1 MTGFVHTPVL
11 LDEVMTYLQVR
22 PDGTY
27 LDCTTGEGGHAYE
40 IGRQLSS
47 EGTLFMMDVDAEVLA
62 IARER
67 LNSTAARKVIIRG
80 NFRDMTR
87 LLKDYPDTRFDGIL
101 MDLGFSS
108 EQLAGTGKGLS
119 FSHDQPLDM
128 RLDDSLGTT
137 ARDIVNSFP
146 EDTIADI
153 LWKYG
158 EERRSRQVARAIVRR
173 RQRAPIATTSELA
186 ETVAT
191 VFPTR
196 HARIHPATKTFQALR
211 IYVNDELNALEA
223 GLKSA
228 SSLLKPQGRLLVISY
243 HSLEDRIV
251 KRSYLA
257 LCEKPVSGEPG
268 FRLINKKVIRPS
280 DTEVAVNRRSRS
292 AKLRVLERV
301 SS

>member
-1 MTGFVHTPVL
+1 MSEFVHTPVL
-11 LDEVMTYLQVR
+11 LNEVTTYLQVR

-40 IGRQLSS
+40 IGRRLSS
-47 EGTLFMMDVDAEVLA
+47 EGTLFMLDVDAEVLA

-67 LNSTAARKVIIRG
+67 LQETAARKVIIRG

-87 LLKDYPDTRFDGIL
+87 LLKDYPATRFDGIL

-108 EQLAGTGKGLS
+108 EQLTGANRGFS

-128 RLDDSLGTT
+128 RLDTNLKVT

-146 EDTIADI
+146 EEELANIV
-153 LWKYG
+153 WEYG
-158 EERRSRQVARAIVRR
+158 EEGRSRRIAHAIVQR
-173 RQRAPIATTSELA
+173 RQRGPIETTGELA
-186 ETVAT
+186 ETVAA
-191 VFPTR
+191 VSPYR

-211 IYVNDELNALEA
+211 IYVNDELHALQD
-223 GLKSA
+223 GLQAA
-228 SSLLKPQGRLLVISY
+228 SSFLNINGRLLVISY

-251 KRSYLA
+251 KRFYLA
-257 LCEKPVSGEPG
+257 LCEKPDSGEPG
-268 FRLINKKVIRPS
+268 FRLVNRKVIRPS
-280 DTEVAVNRRSRS
+280 DSEVATNRRSRS

-301 SS
+301 SQ

>member
-1 MTGFVHTPVL
+1 
-11 LDEVMTYLQVR
+11 MTYLQVR

-40 IGRQLSS
+40 IGRRLSS

-87 LLKDYPDTRFDGIL
+87 LLKDYPDTGFDGIL

-268 FRLINKKVIRPS
+268 FRLINKKVVRPS
-280 DTEVAVNRRSRS
+280 DAEVAVNRRSRS
-292 AKLRVLERV
+292 AKLRVLERM

>member
-1 MTGFVHTPVL
+1 MNDYVHTPVL
-11 LDEVMTYLQVR
+11 LNEVTTFLQIR

-40 IGRQLSS
+40 VGRRLSS

-67 LNSTAARKVIIRG
+67 LQETAARKVTIRG

-108 EQLAGTGKGLS
+108 EQLTGTGKGLS
-119 FSHDQPLDM
+119 FTNDQPLDM
-128 RLDDSLGTT
+128 RLDDTLKVS
-137 ARDIVNSFP
+137 ARDIVNSFA
-146 EDTIADI
+146 EGEIADI

-158 EERRSRQVARAIVRR
+158 EESRSRQVARAIVRR
-173 RQRAPIATTSELA
+173 RHRAPIETTGELA

-191 VFPTR
+191 VFPAR
-196 HARIHPATKTFQALR
+196 HTRIHPATKSFQALR
-211 IYVNDELNALEA
+211 IYVNDELNALDI
-223 GLKSA
+223 GLRSTA
-228 SSLLKPQGRLLVISY
+228 SLLKVNGRLLVISY

-251 KRSYLA
+251 KTSYLA
-257 LCEKPVSGEPG
+257 LCENPVSGEPG
-268 FRLINKKVIRPS
+268 FRRVNKKVIRPS
-280 DTEVAVNRRSRS
+280 DGEVAENRRSRS

-301 SS
+301 SA

>member
-1 MTGFVHTPVL
+1 MSEFAHTPVL
-11 LDEVMTYLQVR
+11 LDEVTTYLQIR
-22 PDGTY
+22 PHGTY

-40 IGRQLSS
+40 VGRQLSS
-47 EGTLFMMDVDAEVLA
+47 EGTLFMMDVDAVVLA

-67 LNSTAARKVIIRG
+67 LKDTAARKVITRG

-108 EQLAGTGKGLS
+108 EQLTGTGRGFS

-128 RLDDSLGTT
+128 RLDDDLKVT
-137 ARDIVNSFP
+137 ARNIVNSFP
-146 EDTIADI
+146 EEDIADI

-158 EERRSRQVARAIVRR
+158 EEGRSRQVAHAIVRR
-173 RQRAPIATTSELA
+173 RQRAPIETTSELA
-186 ETVAT
+186 ETVAA
-191 VFPTR
+191 VFPSR
-196 HARIHPATKTFQALR
+196 HARIHPATKSFQALR
-211 IYVNDELNALEA
+211 IYVNDELNALEN

-228 SSLLKPQGRLLVISY
+228 ASLLNLNGRLLVISY

-257 LCEKPVSGEPG
+257 LCENPVSGEPG
-268 FRLINKKVIRPS
+268 FRLVNKKVIRPTDS
-280 DTEVAVNRRSRS
+280 EVATNRHSRS

-301 SS
+301 

>member
-1 MTGFVHTPVL
+1 MFVHTPVL

-27 LDCTTGEGGHAYE
+27 LDCTTGEGGHAYA

-67 LNSTAARKVIIRG
+67 LDSTAARKVIIRG

-87 LLKDYPDTRFDGIL
+87 LLKDSSDTGFDGIL

-137 ARDIVNSFP
+137 ARDIVNLFP

-173 RQRAPIATTSELA
+173 RQRAPIVTTSELA
-186 ETVAT
+186 ETVAA

-228 SSLLKPQGRLLVISY
+228 SSLLNPHGRLLVISY

-268 FRLINKKVIRPS
+268 FRLVNRKVVRPS
-280 DTEVAVNRRSRS
+280 DSEVAVNRRSRS

>member
-40 IGRQLSS
+40 IGRRLSS

-87 LLKDYPDTRFDGIL
+87 LLKDYPDTGFDGIL

>member
-1 MTGFVHTPVL
+1 MSEFAHTPVL
-11 LDEVMTYLQVR
+11 LDEVTTYLQIR
-22 PDGTY
+22 PHGTY

-40 IGRQLSS
+40 VGRQLSS
-47 EGTLFMMDVDAEVLA
+47 EGTLFMMDVDAVVLA

-67 LNSTAARKVIIRG
+67 LKDTAARKVITRG

-108 EQLAGTGKGLS
+108 EQLTGTGRGFS

-128 RLDDSLGTT
+128 RLDDDLKVT
-137 ARDIVNSFP
+137 AKNIVNSFP
-146 EDTIADI
+146 EEDIADI

-158 EERRSRQVARAIVRR
+158 EEGRSHQVARAIVRR
-173 RQRAPIATTSELA
+173 RQRAPIETTSELA
-186 ETVAT
+186 ETVAA
-191 VFPTR
+191 VFPSR
-196 HARIHPATKTFQALR
+196 HARIHPATKSFQALR
-211 IYVNDELNALEA
+211 IYVNDELNALEN

-228 SSLLKPQGRLLVISY
+228 ASLLNLNGRLLVISY

-257 LCEKPVSGEPG
+257 LCENPVSGEPG
-268 FRLINKKVIRPS
+268 FRLVNKKVIRPTDS
-280 DTEVAVNRRSRS
+280 EVATNRRSRS

-301 SS
+301 

>member
-1 MTGFVHTPVL
+1 ML
-11 LDEVMTYLQVR
+11 
-22 PDGTY
+22 
-27 LDCTTGEGGHAYE
+27 
-40 IGRQLSS
+40 
-47 EGTLFMMDVDAEVLA
+47 DVDPQVLA
-62 IARER
+62 VARER
-67 LNSTAARKVIIRG
+67 LKETAARKVIIRG

-87 LLKDYPDTRFDGIL
+87 LLKDYPDIGFDGIL

-108 EQLAGTGKGLS
+108 EQLTGTGKGFS

-128 RLDDSLGTT
+128 RLDDDLKVT

-146 EDTIADI
+146 EEDIADI

-158 EERRSRQVARAIVRR
+158 EEGRSRQVARAIVRR
-173 RQRAPIATTSELA
+173 RQRSQIETTGELA
-186 ETVAT
+186 ETVAA

-196 HARIHPATKTFQALR
+196 HARIHPATKSFQALR
-211 IYVNDELNALEA
+211 IYVNDELNALEH

-228 SSLLKPQGRLLVISY
+228 ASFLNLNGRLLVISY

-268 FRLINKKVIRPS
+268 FRLVNKKVIRPTDS
-280 DTEVAVNRRSRS
+280 EVAENRRSRS
-292 AKLRVLERV
+292 AKLRVLERITP
-301 SS
+301 

>member
-1 MTGFVHTPVL
+1 VTGFVHTPVL

-268 FRLINKKVIRPS
+268 FRLINKKVVRPS

>member
-27 LDCTTGEGGHAYE
+27 MDCTTGEGGHAYE

-87 LLKDYPDTRFDGIL
+87 LLKDYSDTRFDGIL

-173 RQRAPIATTSELA
+173 RQRAPIATTIELA

-228 SSLLKPQGRLLVISY
+228 SSLLNLHGRLLVISY

-268 FRLINKKVIRPS
+268 FRLVNKKVIRPS
-280 DTEVAVNRRSRS
+280 DAEVAVNRRSRS

>member
-1 MTGFVHTPVL
+1 M
-11 LDEVMTYLQVR
+11 
-22 PDGTY
+22 
-27 LDCTTGEGGHAYE
+27 DCTTGEGGHAYE

-87 LLKDYPDTRFDGIL
+87 LLKDYSDTRFDGIL

-186 ETVAT
+186 EKVAT

-196 HARIHPATKTFQALR
+196 FMAGNEAYKNSRVVSHCRLAAPTYAEQ
-211 IYVNDELNALEA
+211 EL
-223 GLKSA
+223 
-228 SSLLKPQGRLLVISY
+228 SY
-243 HSLEDRIV
+243 TNS
-251 KRSYLA
+251 
-257 LCEKPVSGEPG
+257 
-268 FRLINKKVIRPS
+268 
-280 DTEVAVNRRSRS
+280 
-292 AKLRVLERV
+292 KL
-301 SS
+301 

>member
-1 MTGFVHTPVL
+1 
-11 LDEVMTYLQVR
+11 
-22 PDGTY
+22 
-27 LDCTTGEGGHAYE
+27 
-40 IGRQLSS
+40 
-47 EGTLFMMDVDAEVLA
+47 MMDVDAEVLA

-87 LLKDYPDTRFDGIL
+87 LLKDYSGTRFDGIL

-186 ETVAT
+186 ETVAA

-228 SSLLKPQGRLLVISY
+228 SSLLNLHGRLLVISY

-268 FRLINKKVIRPS
+268 FRLVNKKVIRPS
-280 DTEVAVNRRSRS
+280 DAEVAVNRRSRS

>member
-40 IGRQLSS
+40 IGRRLSS

-87 LLKDYPDTRFDGIL
+87 LLKDYPDTGFDGIL

-243 HSLEDRIV
+243 HSLEDRLV

-268 FRLINKKVIRPS
+268 FRLINKKVVRPS
-280 DTEVAVNRRSRS
+280 DAEVAVNRRSRS
-292 AKLRVLERV
+292 AKLRVLERM

>member
-1 MTGFVHTPVL
+1 MNEFAHTPVL
-11 LDEVMTYLQVR
+11 LDEVTTYLQIR

-40 IGRQLSS
+40 VGRQLSS
-47 EGTLFMMDVDAEVLA
+47 EGTLFMLDVDSEVLA
-62 IARER
+62 VARER
-67 LNSTAARKVIIRG
+67 LKETAARKVIIRG

-87 LLKDYPDTRFDGIL
+87 LLKDYPDTGFDGIL

-108 EQLAGTGKGLS
+108 EQLTGTGRGFS

-128 RLDDSLGTT
+128 RLDDDLKVT

-146 EDTIADI
+146 EEDIADI

-158 EERRSRQVARAIVRR
+158 EEGRSRQVARAIVRR
-173 RQRAPIATTSELA
+173 RQRSQIETTGELA

-196 HARIHPATKTFQALR
+196 HARIHPATKSFQALR
-211 IYVNDELNALEA
+211 IYVNDELNALEH

-228 SSLLKPQGRLLVISY
+228 ASFLNLNGRLLVISY

-268 FRLINKKVIRPS
+268 FRLVNKKVIRPTDS
-280 DTEVAVNRRSRS
+280 EVALNRRSRS
-292 AKLRVLERV
+292 AKLRILERV
-301 SS
+301 TP

>member
-1 MTGFVHTPVL
+1 MTEFAHTPVL
-11 LDEVMTYLQVR
+11 LDEVTTYLQIR
-22 PDGTY
+22 PNGTY

-40 IGRQLSS
+40 VGRQLSS
-47 EGTLFMMDVDAEVLA
+47 EGTLFMIDVDAVVLA

-67 LNSTAARKVIIRG
+67 LNETAARKVIIRG

-108 EQLAGTGKGLS
+108 EQLTGTGRGFS

-128 RLDDSLGTT
+128 RLDEDLKVT
-137 ARDIVNSFP
+137 ARNIVNSFP
-146 EDTIADI
+146 EEDIADI

-158 EERRSRQVARAIVRR
+158 EEGRSRQVARAIVRR
-173 RQRAPIATTSELA
+173 RQRAPIETTSELA
-186 ETVAT
+186 ETVAA
-191 VFPTR
+191 VFPTG
-196 HARIHPATKTFQALR
+196 HARIHPATKSFQALR
-211 IYVNDELNALEA
+211 IYVNDELNALDN

-228 SSLLKPQGRLLVISY
+228 ASLLNLNGRLLVISY

-257 LCEKPVSGEPG
+257 LCENPVSGEPG
-268 FRLINKKVIRPS
+268 FHLVNKKVIRPTDS
-280 DTEVAVNRRSRS
+280 EIATNRRSRS
-292 AKLRVLERV
+292 AKLRVLERA
-301 SS
+301 

>member
-1 MTGFVHTPVL
+1 MNEFAHTPVL
-11 LDEVMTYLQVR
+11 LDEVTTYLQIR

-40 IGRQLSS
+40 VGRQLSS
-47 EGTLFMMDVDAEVLA
+47 EGTLFMLDVDPQVLA
-62 IARER
+62 VARER
-67 LNSTAARKVIIRG
+67 LKETAARKVIIRG

-87 LLKDYPDTRFDGIL
+87 LLKDYPDIGFDGIL

-108 EQLAGTGKGLS
+108 EQLTGTGRGFS

-128 RLDDSLGTT
+128 RLDDDLKVS

-146 EDTIADI
+146 EEDIADI

-158 EERRSRQVARAIVRR
+158 EEGRSRQVARAIVRR
-173 RQRAPIATTSELA
+173 RQRSQIETTGELA
-186 ETVAT
+186 ETVAA

-196 HARIHPATKTFQALR
+196 HARIHPATKSFQALR
-211 IYVNDELNALEA
+211 IYVNDELNALEH

-228 SSLLKPQGRLLVISY
+228 ASFLNLNGRLLVISY

-268 FRLINKKVIRPS
+268 FRLVNKKVIRPTDS
-280 DTEVAVNRRSRS
+280 EVAENRRSRS
-292 AKLRVLERV
+292 AKLRVLERITP
-301 SS
+301 

>member
-27 LDCTTGEGGHAYE
+27 MDCTTGEGGHAYE

-87 LLKDYPDTRFDGIL
+87 LLKDYSDTRFDGIL

-186 ETVAT
+186 ETVAA

-228 SSLLKPQGRLLVISY
+228 SSLLNLHGRLLVISY

-268 FRLINKKVIRPS
+268 FRLVNKKVIRPS
-280 DTEVAVNRRSRS
+280 VAEVAVNRRSRS

>member
-1 MTGFVHTPVL
+1 
-11 LDEVMTYLQVR
+11 MTYLQVR

-27 LDCTTGEGGHAYE
+27 MDCTTGEGGHAYE

-87 LLKDYPDTRFDGIL
+87 LLKDYSDTRFDGIL

-186 ETVAT
+186 ETVAA

-228 SSLLKPQGRLLVISY
+228 SSLLNLHGRLLVISY

-268 FRLINKKVIRPS
+268 FRLVNKKVIRPS
-280 DTEVAVNRRSRS
+280 DAEVAVNRRSRS

>member
-40 IGRQLSS
+40 IGRRLSS

-87 LLKDYPDTRFDGIL
+87 LLKDYPDTGFDGIL

-268 FRLINKKVIRPS
+268 FRLINKKVVRPS
-280 DTEVAVNRRSRS
+280 DAEVAVNRRSRS
-292 AKLRVLERV
+292 AKLRVLERM

>member
-1 MTGFVHTPVL
+1 
-11 LDEVMTYLQVR
+11 MTYLQVR

-40 IGRQLSS
+40 IGRRLSS

-87 LLKDYPDTRFDGIL
+87 LLKDYPDTGFDGIL

-257 LCEKPVSGEPG
+257 LCEKPVCGKG
-268 FRLINKKVIRPS
+268 
-280 DTEVAVNRRSRS
+280 
-292 AKLRVLERV
+292 
-301 SS
+301 

>member
-1 MTGFVHTPVL
+1 VTGFVHTPVL

>member
-1 MTGFVHTPVL
+1 VTGFVHTPVL

-27 LDCTTGEGGHAYE
+27 MDCTTGEGGHAYE

-87 LLKDYPDTRFDGIL
+87 LLKDYSDTRFDGIL

-186 ETVAT
+186 ETVAA

-228 SSLLKPQGRLLVISY
+228 SSLLNLHGRLLVISY

-268 FRLINKKVIRPS
+268 FRLVNKKVIRPS
-280 DTEVAVNRRSRS
+280 DAEVAVNRRSRS

>member
-1 MTGFVHTPVL
+1 
-11 LDEVMTYLQVR
+11 
-22 PDGTY
+22 
-27 LDCTTGEGGHAYE
+27 
-40 IGRQLSS
+40 
-47 EGTLFMMDVDAEVLA
+47 MMDVDAAVLA

-67 LNSTAARKVIIRG
+67 LNDTAARKVITRG

-108 EQLAGTGKGLS
+108 EQLTGTGRGFS

-128 RLDDSLGTT
+128 RLDDDLKVT
-137 ARDIVNSFP
+137 ARNIVNSFP
-146 EDTIADI
+146 EEDIADI

-158 EERRSRQVARAIVRR
+158 EEGRSRQVARAIVRR
-173 RQRAPIATTSELA
+173 RQRAPIETTSELA
-186 ETVAT
+186 ETVAA

-196 HARIHPATKTFQALR
+196 HARLHPATKSFQALR
-211 IYVNDELNALEA
+211 IYVNDELNALEN

-228 SSLLKPQGRLLVISY
+228 ASLLNLNGRLLVISY

-257 LCEKPVSGEPG
+257 LCENPVSGEPG
-268 FRLINKKVIRPS
+268 FRLVNKKIIRPTDS
-280 DTEVAVNRRSRS
+280 EVATNRRSRS

-301 SS
+301 QP

>member
-27 LDCTTGEGGHAYE
+27 MDCTTGEGGHAYE

-87 LLKDYPDTRFDGIL
+87 LLKDYSDTRFDGIL

-186 ETVAT
+186 ETVAA

-228 SSLLKPQGRLLVISY
+228 SSLLNLHGRLLVISY

-268 FRLINKKVIRPS
+268 FRLVNKKVIRPS
-280 DTEVAVNRRSRS
+280 DAEVAVNRRSRS